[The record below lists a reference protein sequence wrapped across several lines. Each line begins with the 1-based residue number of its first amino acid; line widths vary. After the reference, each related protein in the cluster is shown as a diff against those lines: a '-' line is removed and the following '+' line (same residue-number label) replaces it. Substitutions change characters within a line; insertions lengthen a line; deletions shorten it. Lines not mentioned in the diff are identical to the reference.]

1 MKNIFNISS
10 KGIFVVFFLLPV
22 AAISLYHLLISTD
35 RYESVAA
42 AIITEQ
48 KNSTASLDL
57 SLIGLPSTASDH
69 DAHVVE
75 KLILSRDMLQ
85 YLDEKI
91 QLREHLSNPDID
103 YFSRLESDATFEE
116 FLELYRD
123 YFTVDYNVETKIL
136 TIAVQAFDRAYA
148 QNALKLILERSDKF
162 IDALNNRMSQEQV
175 RFFLKEEKKRKQDML
190 DAKANLLAFQQANK
204 IFSTEAEAQTIFTTI
219 GALETLAAQK
229 QSELDSRAKILSKNS
244 AILQELKAQIASL
257 QRQITTEKA
266 RLAGGEGRDI
276 SEIQSDFAAVQ
287 LELELATTA
296 FKSTLA
302 TLEQVR
308 IEAAR
313 KLKFLIV
320 VTQPSLAD
328 ESEFPRRWYIVIS
341 TIMISLM
348 LYVVASLVTAII
360 REHA

>member
-1 MKNIFNISS
+1 MKTLVLS
-10 KGIFVVFFLLPV
+10 K
-22 AAISLYHLLISTD
+22 
-35 RYESVAA
+35 
-42 AIITEQ
+42 
-48 KNSTASLDL
+48 
-57 SLIGLPSTASDH
+57 
-69 DAHVVE
+69 
-75 KLILSRDMLQ
+75 DMVR
-85 YLDEKI
+85 YLDGKI
-91 QLREHLSNPDID
+91 QLREHYSNPKVD
-103 YFSRLESDATFEE
+103 YFSRLEPDATFED
-116 FLELYRD
+116 FHELYRD

-136 TIAVQAFDRAYA
+136 RIAVQAFDRAYA
-148 QNALKLILERSDKF
+148 QKALKLILARSDEF
-162 IDALNNRMSQEQV
+162 IDSLNNRMSKEQV
-175 RFFLKEEKKRKQDML
+175 RFFLLEEKKRKQDML
-190 DAKANLLAFQQANK
+190 DAKAKLLAFQRANK
-204 IFSTEAEAQTIFTTI
+204 IYSTEAEAQTIFTTI
-219 GALETLAAQK
+219 GALETQAAQK

-244 AILQELKAQIASL
+244 AILQELQAQISSL
-257 QRQITTEKA
+257 QRQIISEKA

-276 SEIQSDFAAVQ
+276 SVIQSDFLAVR

-320 VTQPSLAD
+320 VTEPSLAD

-348 LYVVASLVTAII
+348 LYVVASLVMAII

>member
-1 MKNIFNISS
+1 MRYSSSIFSVGLFI
-10 KGIFVVFFLLPV
+10 VFFALPIFSV
-22 AAISLYHLLISTD
+22 SFYQAFVSTD
-35 RYESVAA
+35 RYESAA
-42 AIITEQ
+42 STIITEQ
-48 KNSTASLDL
+48 KPSVTSLDL

-69 DAHVVE
+69 DAHVV
-75 KLILSRDMLQ
+75 KTLVLSKDMVR

-91 QLREHLSNPDID
+91 QLREHFSNLEVD
-103 YFSRLESDATFEE
+103 YFSRLETDATFED
-116 FLELYRD
+116 FHELYRD

-136 TIAVQAFDRAYA
+136 RIAVQAFDRAYA
-148 QNALKLILERSDKF
+148 QKALELILERSDEF
-162 IDALNNRMSQEQV
+162 IDSVNNRMSKEQV
-175 RFFLKEEKKRKQDML
+175 RFFRLEEKKRKQEML
-190 DAKANLLAFQQANK
+190 VAKAKLLAFQQANK
-204 IFSTEAEAQTIFTTI
+204 IYSTEAEAQTIFTTI

-244 AILQELKAQIASL
+244 AILQELGAQIASL
-257 QRQITTEKA
+257 QRQITSEKA
-266 RLAGGEGRDI
+266 RLAGGQGRDI
-276 SEIQSDFAAVQ
+276 SEIQSDFLAVQ

-296 FKSTLA
+296 FKSTLT

-320 VTQPSLAD
+320 VTEPSLAD
-328 ESEFPRRWYIVIS
+328 DSEFPRRWYIVIS

-348 LYVVASLVTAII
+348 LYVVASLVMAII

>member
-1 MKNIFNISS
+1 MSRFLNISS
-10 KGIFVVFFLLPV
+10 AGLFLLLFLLPV
-22 AAISLYHLLISTD
+22 AAVSLYHALYSTD
-35 RYESVAA
+35 RYESVAS

-48 KNSTASLDL
+48 KPSATSLDL

-75 KLILSRDMLQ
+75 QLILSRDMMA

-91 QLREHLSNPDID
+91 GLRKHLSSPEID
-103 YFSRLESDATFEE
+103 YFSRLAEDATYEE

-123 YFTVDYNVETKIL
+123 YITVDYNIETKIL
-136 TIAVQAFDRAYA
+136 TIAVQAFERDYA
-148 QNALKLILERSDKF
+148 QNTLKLILARSDEF

-175 RFFLKEEKKRKQDML
+175 RFFLQEEKKRKKEML
-190 DAKANLLAFQQANK
+190 DAKEKLLAFQQANK

-257 QRQITTEKA
+257 QRQITAEKA

-287 LELELATTA
+287 LEVELATTA

-308 IEAAR
+308 VEAAR

-320 VTQPSLAD
+320 VTEPSLAD
-328 ESEFPRRWYIVIS
+328 DSEFPRRWYIVFS
-341 TIMISLM
+341 TMMIALM
-348 LYVVASLVTAII
+348 VYVVASLVMAIV

>member
-1 MKNIFNISS
+1 MKKILHMNSIWILVIFFIFPIFSISM
-10 KGIFVVFFLLPV
+10 
-22 AAISLYHLLISTD
+22 YHLFISTD

-48 KNSTASLDL
+48 KPSTTTLDL

-75 KLILSRDMLQ
+75 TLILSRDMMS

-91 QLREHLSNPDID
+91 QLREHLSNPEID
-103 YFSRLESDATFEE
+103 YFARLAEDATYEE

-136 TIAVQAFDRAYA
+136 AISVQAFEKKYA
-148 QNALKLILERSDKF
+148 QTALKLILERADRF
-162 IDALNNRMSQEQV
+162 IDELNNRMSQEQV
-175 RFFLKEEKKRKQDML
+175 RFFLLEEKKRKREMF
-190 DAKANLLAFQQANK
+190 DAKAKLLAFQQANK

-257 QRQITTEKA
+257 QRQIAAEKA

-276 SEIQSDFAAVQ
+276 SEIQSDFLAVR
-287 LELELATTA
+287 LELELATAA
-296 FKSTLA
+296 FKTTLA

-348 LYVVASLVTAII
+348 LYVIATLVMAII

>member
-1 MKNIFNISS
+1 MPSMSNIYSTGLLIVFLVLPISS
-10 KGIFVVFFLLPV
+10 ITAYQLLV
-22 AAISLYHLLISTD
+22 ATD
-35 RYESVAA
+35 RYQSVAS

-48 KNSTASLDL
+48 KPASASLDL

-75 KLILSRDMLQ
+75 TLILSKDMLR

-91 QLREHLSNPDID
+91 HPRRHFGNPKVD
-103 YFSRLESDATFEE
+103 YFSRLAPDASFED
-116 FLELYRD
+116 FHDLYQD

-136 TIAVQAFDRAYA
+136 RIAVQAFDRAYA

-162 IDALNNRMSQEQV
+162 IDALNNRMSREQV
-175 RFFLKEEKKRKQDML
+175 RFFLLEEKKRKREML
-190 DAKANLLAFQQANK
+190 DAKAKLLAFQQSNK

-219 GALETLAAQK
+219 RALETLAAQK
-229 QSELDSRAKILSKNS
+229 QSELDSRAKVLSKNS
-244 AILQELKAQIASL
+244 AILQELQAQISSL
-257 QRQITTEKA
+257 QRQITAEKD

-276 SEIQSDFAAVQ
+276 SVIQSDFLAVK
-287 LELELATTA
+287 LDLELATTA

-313 KLKFLIV
+313 KLKFLVV
-320 VTQPSLAD
+320 VTEPSLAD
-328 ESEFPRRWYIVIS
+328 EAEYPHRWYIVVS
-341 TIMISLM
+341 TVLISLM
-348 LYVVASLVTAII
+348 LFVVASLVSAII